1 MSSFYDRPEAANYL
15 NAKGVAASRSSLAR
29 MAMSGEGPQ
38 YVIIRRRAY
47 YRTEWLD
54 AWLEQSEPSA
64 SALVH
69 MRKKGGSYAD

>member
-1 MSSFYDRPEAANYL
+1 MPYLTRLKAAEHL
-15 NAKGVAASRSSLAR
+15 NANGVAASRSSLAR
-29 MAMSGEGPQ
+29 MAMTGDGPK

-54 AWLEQSEPSA
+54 AWLEQSDPSA

-69 MRKKGGSYAD
+69 MGNKGATYVG